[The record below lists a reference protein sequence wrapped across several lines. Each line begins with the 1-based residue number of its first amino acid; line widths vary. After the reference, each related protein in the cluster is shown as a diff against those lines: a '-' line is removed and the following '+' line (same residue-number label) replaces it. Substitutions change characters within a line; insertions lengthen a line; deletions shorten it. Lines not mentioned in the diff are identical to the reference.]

1 MVGFYFYINL
11 LEKNEYLLIFWIFVF
26 LLKKTMK
33 IFLMLVT
40 LSSYILINDYSPIR
54 HKINVI
60 AESRND
66 YILSGTDNN
75 GNVGGMD
82 PEITFHLGTEIKFQI
97 NAPGHPFYLKV
108 KRGIGKKNLIQD
120 VDNNG
125 TTEGVIN
132 WTPAEKGTFYYQ
144 CGKHKNMVGIIKII

>member
-1 MVGFYFYINL
+1 
-11 LEKNEYLLIFWIFVF
+11 
-26 LLKKTMK
+26 MK
-33 IFLMLVT
+33 IFLLMLVT

-54 HKINVI
+54 HKISVI
-60 AESRND
+60 AENRND
-66 YILSGTDNN
+66 YILSGTDIN
-75 GNVGGMD
+75 GNVAGMD
-82 PEITFHLGTEIKFQI
+82 PEITFQLGTEIKFQI

-125 TTEGVIN
+125 TTKGVIN
-132 WTPAEKGTFYYQ
+132 WIPAEKGTFYYQ

>member
-1 MVGFYFYINL
+1 
-11 LEKNEYLLIFWIFVF
+11 
-26 LLKKTMK
+26 
-33 IFLMLVT
+33 MLVT
-40 LSSYILINDYSPIR
+40 LSSFILANDNSPIR

-60 AESRND
+60 AENRND
-66 YILSGTDNN
+66 YILSGTDSN

-82 PEITFHLGTEIKFQI
+82 PEITFILGSEIKFQI

-108 KRGIGKKNLIQD
+108 KRGIGKKNLIQE

-125 TTEGVIN
+125 TVEGEIS
-132 WTPAEKGTFYYQ
+132 WIPKEKGTFYYQ

>member
-1 MVGFYFYINL
+1 
-11 LEKNEYLLIFWIFVF
+11 
-26 LLKKTMK
+26 MK
-33 IFLMLVT
+33 IFLVIFVM
-40 LSSYILINDYSPIR
+40 LSSLILANDNIPVY
-54 HKINVI
+54 KINVI
-60 AESRND
+60 AESRDD

-82 PEITFHLGTEIKFQI
+82 PEITFQLGSEIKFQI

-108 KRGIGKKNLIQD
+108 KSGIGKKNLIQK

-125 TTEGVIN
+125 TTKGEIS
-132 WTPAEKGTFYYQ
+132 WIPKEKGTFYYQ